1 MPHIL
6 STATAIPP
14 HRLDQTYARNGMAH
28 LCRDH
33 PHLTRLVSVFDRSG
47 VESRHLI
54 HPPDWYV
61 EERTWEERN
70 HEYAARGL
78 ELMEQAVRTCLER
91 ASTAPDEIDH
101 LFFVTTTGLA
111 TPSLD
116 ALLAARLGMRLDVRR
131 SPLFGLGCAG
141 GAGALVRACDVLR
154 QAPGERALV
163 ISLEI
168 CSLVFST
175 RAKTATDVVGVAL
188 FGDGAAAV
196 LLGGDDHAADESVT
210 VAQTATRLF
219 PEAQHLMGWNFTGD
233 GMRLILSRD
242 VPTFVTERLAPV
254 VREFVGGAG
263 TAVDALDHYLLHP
276 GGPKVMD
283 TYCSTFGLPGEAV
296 SISRESMREYG
307 NLSSAAVLFMLNDL
321 VTSGRPKA
329 GDAGL
334 MIALGPGFACEMLM
348 LRW

>member
-1 MPHIL
+1 
-6 STATAIPP
+6 
-14 HRLDQTYARNGMAH
+14 MAY
-28 LCRDH
+28 LCREN
-33 PHLTRLVSVFDRSG
+33 PHLTKLVSVFDRSG
-47 VESRHLI
+47 VEARHLI

-61 EERTWEERN
+61 EERTFEERN
-70 HEYAARGL
+70 REYAARGI
-78 ELMEQAVRTCLER
+78 ELLEQAARTCLER
-91 ASTAPDEIDH
+91 SSTTADEIDH

-116 ALLAARLGMRLDVRR
+116 ALLAARLGMRLNVRR

-141 GAGALVRACDVLR
+141 GAGALVRANDVLR
-154 QAPGERALV
+154 QAPKEKALV
-163 ISLEI
+163 VSLEI

-188 FGDGAAAV
+188 FGDGAAAA
-196 LLGGDDHAADESVT
+196 LLGGDDHRIDGCAT

-254 VREFVGGAG
+254 VREFLGGAN
-263 TAVDALDHYLLHP
+263 TSVDALDHYLLHP
-276 GGPKVMD
+276 GGPKVME
-283 TYCSTFGLPGEAV
+283 TYLSTFALPEEAV
-296 SISRESMREYG
+296 SIARECMREYG

-321 VTSGRPKA
+321 VVSGRPKS
-329 GDAGL
+329 GDTGL

>member
-14 HRLDQTYARNGMAH
+14 HRLDQTYARDGMAH
-28 LCRDH
+28 LCRDY
-33 PHLTRLVSVFDRSG
+33 PHLARLVSVFDRSG

-61 EERTWEERN
+61 EERTFEERN
-70 HEYAARGL
+70 REYAVRGL
-78 ELMEQAVRTCLER
+78 ELMEEAVRACLAR
-91 ASTAPDEIDH
+91 TSTAPDEIDH

-116 ALLAARLGMRLDVRR
+116 ALLAARLGMRVNIRR

-163 ISLEI
+163 VSLEI

-196 LLGGDDHAADESVT
+196 LLGGNDYEADASVS

-219 PEAQHLMGWNFTGD
+219 PEAKHLMGWDFTGD

-242 VPTFVTERLAPV
+242 VPTFVSERLAPV
-254 VREFVGGAG
+254 LREFLSGAG
-263 TAVDALDHYLLHP
+263 TSMDALDHYVLHP
-276 GGPKVMD
+276 GGPKVME
-283 TYCSTFGLPGEAV
+283 TYCSTFGLTEEAV
-296 SISRESMREYG
+296 SIARECMREYG

-321 VTSGRPKA
+321 LSSGKPKT
-329 GDAGL
+329 GDMGL

-348 LRW
+348 LQW

>member
-1 MPHIL
+1 
-6 STATAIPP
+6 
-14 HRLDQTYARNGMAH
+14 MAH

-33 PHLTRLVSVFDRSG
+33 PHLARLVSVFDRSG

-61 EERTWEERN
+61 EERTFEERN
-70 HEYAARGL
+70 KEYAARGI
-78 ELMEQAVRTCLER
+78 ELIEQAVRACL
-91 ASTAPDEIDH
+91 AKSSTTPEQIDH

-116 ALLAARLGMRLDVRR
+116 ALLAARLGMRTNVRR

-154 QAPGERALV
+154 HSPHERALV
-163 ISLEI
+163 VSLEI

-175 RAKTATDVVGVAL
+175 RARTATDVVGVAL
-188 FGDGAAAV
+188 FGDGAAAA
-196 LLGGDDHAADESVT
+196 LLGGDDHAAGGVSV
-210 VAQTATRLF
+210 ARTATRLF
-219 PEAQHLMGWNFTGD
+219 PEAQHLMGWDFTGD

-254 VREFVGGAG
+254 VREFVCGYG
-263 TAVDALDHYLLHP
+263 TSVDAIDHYVLHP
-276 GGPKVMD
+276 GGPKVMS
-283 TYCSTFGLPGEAV
+283 TYCTAFGLPDEAV

-321 VTSGRPKA
+321 VSSGKPKA
-329 GDAGL
+329 GETGL

-348 LRW
+348 LQW